1 MYRFRK
7 GNFFILTILLLLL
20 VSCSSTSKQ
29 LNEVGVSKNDD
40 LLAQFAFAG
49 RIYSLEG
56 NRTPDDKIKRQ
67 VGKIDEMVEDITKNG
82 QATIITPGIKLK
94 SGCEIYTIQDVDN
107 EMMLAI
113 KMENQYYTAIFME
126 ELD

>member
-1 MYRFRK
+1 M
-7 GNFFILTILLLLL
+7 
-20 VSCSSTSKQ
+20 
-29 LNEVGVSKNDD
+29 SKNDD
-40 LLAQFAFAG
+40 LLAQFAFDG

-67 VGKIDEMVEDITKNG
+67 VGKIGEMVEDITTNG
-82 QATIITPGIKLK
+82 QATIITPSIKLK

-113 KMENQYYTAIFME
+113 KIENLYYTAIFME